1 MFAEIQTTM
10 LELPFAL
17 EMLGVVVG
25 AVGGTLTACELKLDI
40 VGGVALGMV
49 CALGG
54 GLIRDVIMQSG
65 GVYMLDSPYGIP
77 VSVSVALVV
86 FFFHEPVVRHP
97 NAVEWLDILGVGLFA
112 VTGADKAVVYGLSPA
127 AVLLMGVLTGNGG
140 GLLRDIVLGDVPKMF
155 QKGNW
160 YALCSLFGSL
170 AYWLCVVELGWQKG
184 MVGTLAVLVTVALR
198 RASLHFDIQSP
209 ADVDFTPR
217 VRQSLERAKSGR
229 SHDDK

>member
-1 MFAEIQTTM
+1 MLAEAQTTV

-25 AVGGTLTACELKLDI
+25 AVGGTLTACERKLDI

-54 GLIRDVIMQSG
+54 GLIRDVIMQSDS
-65 GVYMLDSPYGIP
+65 VYMLDSPYGIP
-77 VSVSVALVV
+77 VSVCVALVV

-97 NAVEWLDILGVGLFA
+97 NAVEWLDILGVALFA
-112 VTGADKAVVYGLSPA
+112 AAGADKAIVNGLSPA

-170 AYWLCVVELGWQKG
+170 AYWLCVVPLGWQKG
-184 MVGTLAVLVTVALR
+184 VAGSLAVIVTIALR
-198 RASLHFDIQSP
+198 RASLHFNIQSP
-209 ADVDFTPR
+209 ADVDLTPR
-217 VRQSLERAKSGR
+217 VRESIERAKSER
-229 SHDDK
+229 NHQAK